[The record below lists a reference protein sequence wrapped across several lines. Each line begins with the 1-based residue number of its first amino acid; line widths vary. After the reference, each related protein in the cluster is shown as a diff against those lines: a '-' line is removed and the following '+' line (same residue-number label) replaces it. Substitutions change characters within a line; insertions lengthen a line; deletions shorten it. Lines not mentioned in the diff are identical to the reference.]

1 MDSDSTKYWVGFSKV
16 KGIGAARTRLL
27 LDHFGDLSEAWYASE
42 QQLLEA
48 GLARQPIQSLLETRQ
63 AIDLDK
69 EYEAILK
76 AKIRV
81 VTFNDKEYPRKLSLI
96 EYPPP
101 VLFLKGEIREGDY
114 YSIAVV
120 GTRNITSYGRQVTQ
134 ELTRFLTQNNITVVS
149 GLARGVDSVAHKTA
163 LEAGGRTIAV
173 LGCGVDIVY
182 PPEHRSLAAE
192 VIQNGAL
199 VSDYYP
205 GTPPEGKNFP
215 PRNRIIAG
223 LSLATVV
230 VEAGA
235 RSGAVITAEFAASQ
249 GREVFAVPGSI
260 YAIRSKG
267 TNRLIRDGAFPLLDF
282 KDLLDVLNLDH
293 VDDYRYAKK
302 VLPENDLELLLLKT
316 LENEPLHIDE
326 IKATL
331 GLPIEKISAVLVMMK
346 IKGLVKETDH
356 LTYLSVGELEEN
368 YEV

>member
-1 MDSDSTKYWVGFSKV
+1 MDSDSIKYWVGFSKV
-16 KGIGAARTRLL
+16 KGIGAARTKLL
-27 LDHFGDLSEAWYASE
+27 LDYFGGLSEAWNASE
-42 QQLLEA
+42 NQLLEA
-48 GLARQPIQSLLETRQ
+48 GLARNPTHALLKIRQS
-63 AIDLDK
+63 IDLDK
-69 EYEAILK
+69 EYNAIKK
-76 AKIRV
+76 AGIRV
-81 VTFNDKEYPRKLSLI
+81 VPFNDQAYPRRLSLI

-101 VLFLKGEIREGDY
+101 VLFIKGEIRECDY

-120 GTRNITSYGRQVTQ
+120 GTRNITSYGRQVTN
-134 ELTRFLTQNNITVVS
+134 ELSRFLAQNHITVVS
-149 GLARGVDSVAHKTA
+149 GLARGIDSIAHKA
-163 LEAGGRTIAV
+163 VMEAGGRTIAI
-173 LGCGVDIVY
+173 LGCGVDIIY
-182 PPEHRSLAAE
+182 PPEHRDLAAK
-192 VIQNGAL
+192 VIENGAMI
-199 VSDYYP
+199 SDYYP

-230 VEAGA
+230 VEAGE

-267 TNRLIRDGAFPLLDF
+267 TNRLIRDGAFPLIDF

-293 VDDYRYAKK
+293 ADDYRYAKK
-302 VLPENDLELLLLKT
+302 VLPENDLELLLIKT

-326 IKATL
+326 IKAIL
-331 GLPIEKISAVLVMMK
+331 GLPIEKISAALVMMR

-356 LTYLSVGELEEN
+356 LTYLSIGELEQD